1 MSPEVPNYVVMK
13 RERNSEGNKIRDRP
27 SQNDDDIDRIASYSY
42 PAASRIKN
50 GILRN
55 SRVGHQSRNSSGY
68 SVSFLA
74 TAVIIANM
82 CSNEDNAAF
91 EDETNP
97 GNEPDSTAQDG
108 TNGAS
113 FTQDKQSPSST
124 DTDPGFVDGSLD
136 ALLASLQK
144 PKQEKSVDSSISS
157 RYQIAR

>member
-108 TNGAS
+108 TNGNA
-113 FTQDKQSPSST
+113 FTLKT
-124 DTDPGFVDGSLD
+124 R
-136 ALLASLQK
+136 
-144 PKQEKSVDSSISS
+144 ESIK
-157 RYQIAR
+157 Y